1 MNLLRRAEIK
11 GFEILYCIL
20 SKVYRVVGKNLSEEK
35 WKKIEQIIRYLM
47 VGVWNMAL
55 SYLVYAGLLLLG
67 AGYSFSNLGSFC
79 FSVLNSFICSQKFVF
94 HGTGKWYKMLGK
106 VALSYMGTGLILQE
120 ILLFLWID
128 LLSVSPFIAPF
139 LNICIITP
147 INFIIQKVWAYK

>member
-1 MNLLRRAEIK
+1 MKFVSSLENIIRKYLYY
-11 GFEILYCIL
+11 ILK
-20 SKVYRVVGKNLSEEK
+20 KVFQMLGGNFSEEK
-35 WKKIEQIIRYLM
+35 GKKIEQLLRYLM

-67 AGYSFSNLGSFC
+67 AGYSLSNLGSFC
-79 FSVLNSFICSQKFVF
+79 FSVLNSFLCSQKFVF

-106 VALSYMGTGLILQE
+106 VALSYVGTGLVLQE

-128 LLSVSPFIAPF
+128 MLSVSPFIAPF
-139 LNICIITP
+139 LNVCIITP

>member
-1 MNLLRRAEIK
+1 
-11 GFEILYCIL
+11 
-20 SKVYRVVGKNLSEEK
+20 
-35 WKKIEQIIRYLM
+35 M

-67 AGYSFSNLGSFC
+67 AGYSLSNLGSFC

-106 VALSYMGTGLILQE
+106 VALSYVGTGLILQE

-139 LNICIITP
+139 LNVCIITP
-147 INFIIQKVWAYK
+147 LNFIIQKVWAYK